1 MERDFDRWAT
11 EDVPAVIEAE
21 TGAVRAQSDR
31 PVLSGHHGCTRV
43 LSPGMTRRLGPYPCL
58 PDPQVV
64 RYLSQTQE
72 SFEIENAKIRK
83 REENLEHRFAEHR
96 RNAESLAEAE
106 REKRADRF
114 WALEQDMSAQ
124 AARKNRSAPRREN
137 RVKHALAG
145 VRSDLGKERGIR
157 EGRDVEVLST
167 LTDSMAALQQTVLD
181 NFGANS
187 AQ

>member
-1 MERDFDRWAT
+1 M
-11 EDVPAVIEAE
+11 
-21 TGAVRAQSDR
+21 
-31 PVLSGHHGCTRV
+31 
-43 LSPGMTRRLGPYPCL
+43 
-58 PDPQVV
+58 V

-83 REENLEHRFAEHR
+83 REESLEDRFAEHR
-96 RNAESLAEAE
+96 RNAQSLAEAE

-114 WALEQDMSAQ
+114 WALEEDMAAQ
-124 AARKNRSAPRREN
+124 FAREHRSAPRREN

-145 VRSDLGKERGIR
+145 VRSELKQERETR

-187 AQ
+187 ALQE